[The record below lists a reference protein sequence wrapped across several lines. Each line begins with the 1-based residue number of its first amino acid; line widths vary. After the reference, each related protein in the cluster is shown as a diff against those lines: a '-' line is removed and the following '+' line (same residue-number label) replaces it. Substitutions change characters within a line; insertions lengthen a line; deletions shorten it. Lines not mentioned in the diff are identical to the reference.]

1 MYDDMKFE
9 EMPHVYADNYECYR
23 KFFPKKNLTQSKKNT
38 SAIERNNFRQRHWL
52 AAFRRRS
59 IVVTKSIEN
68 LRRTMA
74 LFVRFR
80 VNGSIDELI
89 TLLR

>member
-9 EMPHVYADNYECYR
+9 KMPHVYADNYDCYR

-38 SAIERNNFRQRHWL
+38 SAIERNNCRQRHWL

-59 IVVTKSIEN
+59 IVLDCVVMRYSPKQLSI
-68 LRRTMA
+68 
-74 LFVRFR
+74 
-80 VNGSIDELI
+80 GSEQQQ
-89 TLLR
+89 